1 MVSSSANRK
10 RAIIASEFACDRQ
23 GGRPSET
30 ATPQPP
36 WRAIRV
42 ALAHGESGNALEGP
56 VLRTRL
62 WPPARIARPSLRLGP
77 RDVGL
82 DLRKPPRR
90 LGCAERL
97 AGRARTL
104 RLDIMLP
111 NDIAL
116 LSEYD
121 LDNYVA

>member
-1 MVSSSANRK
+1 
-10 RAIIASEFACDRQ
+10 
-23 GGRPSET
+23 
-30 ATPQPP
+30 
-36 WRAIRV
+36 
-42 ALAHGESGNALEGP
+42 
-56 VLRTRL
+56 
-62 WPPARIARPSLRLGP
+62 
-77 RDVGL
+77 
-82 DLRKPPRR
+82 